1 MNLFLKNKVFRWLTI
16 SDFLNNSGASI
27 YNIVFVIYA
36 SMMPNPRIMVFVANA
51 IMLIPIFFQISVGIR
66 ADKTEHKVKWAISIG
81 FIQAFLFII
90 VALLQMNMSY
100 LAFSAVCFINIISDT
115 FSNFERGLK
124 MPIIQKNIPENAMMS
139 AFSFKQF
146 ITYISSLLGQIFGV
160 WLLTASYQNFSLVAT
175 VNAIT
180 FLLSVF
186 ALIVIRKEMP
196 FEFISAVSKDN
207 KISLIAKMKA
217 ILSNT
222 KQIFGKEGT
231 TGFARILSCII
242 LINVLGSAV
251 LPIFN
256 IVLLDKPIFNLQF
269 GTSILILQSSYILG
283 VITSSLLPNDVFSKL
298 TLVSLISLV
307 SASLIVLSILNML
320 QLAPLIS
327 TIFIAFIGYVIGKIN
342 PKLSSQLSSQLLN
355 ALSPEVLAQTGA
367 FLDTL
372 FMLSIPVGT
381 VIFTSLTLWH
391 AKIAWLIFLIIST
404 VALSLILTT
413 IQRSKNNEAI

>member
-1 MNLFLKNKVFRWLTI
+1 
-16 SDFLNNSGASI
+16 
-27 YNIVFVIYA
+27 
-36 SMMPNPRIMVFVANA
+36 
-51 IMLIPIFFQISVGIR
+51 
-66 ADKTEHKVKWAISIG
+66 
-81 FIQAFLFII
+81 
-90 VALLQMNMSY
+90 MNMSY

-342 PKLSSQLSSQLLN
+342 PKLSSQLLN

>member
-1 MNLFLKNKVFRWLTI
+1 
-16 SDFLNNSGASI
+16 
-27 YNIVFVIYA
+27 
-36 SMMPNPRIMVFVANA
+36 MM
-51 IMLIPIFFQISVGIR
+51 
-66 ADKTEHKVKWAISIG
+66 
-81 FIQAFLFII
+81 
-90 VALLQMNMSY
+90 
-100 LAFSAVCFINIISDT
+100 
-115 FSNFERGLK
+115 
-124 MPIIQKNIPENAMMS
+124 
-139 AFSFKQF
+139 
-146 ITYISSLLGQIFGV
+146 
-160 WLLTASYQNFSLVAT
+160 
-175 VNAIT
+175 
-180 FLLSVF
+180 
-186 ALIVIRKEMP
+186 
-196 FEFISAVSKDN
+196 
-207 KISLIAKMKA
+207 
-217 ILSNT
+217 
-222 KQIFGKEGT
+222 
-231 TGFARILSCII
+231 
-242 LINVLGSAV
+242 
-251 LPIFN
+251 
-256 IVLLDKPIFNLQF
+256 
-269 GTSILILQSSYILG
+269 
-283 VITSSLLPNDVFSKL
+283 FSKL

>member
-1 MNLFLKNKVFRWLTI
+1 MNLFLKNRVFRWLTI

-27 YNIVFVIYA
+27 YNIVFIIFA
-36 SMMPNPRIMVFVANA
+36 ATLPNPKFMVFVANA
-51 IMLIPIFFQISVGIR
+51 IMLIPIFFQISVGIK
-66 ADKTEHKVKWAISIG
+66 ADKTEKKVKWTISLG
-81 FIQAFLFII
+81 FIQAFLFIL
-90 VALLQMNMSY
+90 VALLQRNRSY
-100 LAFSAVCFINIISDT
+100 LAFSAVCFINIISDI

-124 MPIIQKNIPENAMMS
+124 MPIIQKNVSEDGMMS

-146 ITYISSLLGQIFGV
+146 ITYISSLLGQILGV
-160 WLLTASYQNFSLVAT
+160 WLLTASYQNFSLVAI

-186 ALIVIRKEMP
+186 ALIVIRKEMS

-207 KISLIAKMKA
+207 KSSLISKMKA

-242 LINVLGSAV
+242 LINVLGSAI

-269 GTSILILQSSYILG
+269 GTSVLILQSSYIFG
-283 VITSSLLPNDVFSKL
+283 VIISSLLPNDVFSKFSL
-298 TLVSLISLV
+298 TTLISLV
-307 SASLIVLSILNML
+307 STILIFFSMINIL
-320 QLAPLIS
+320 QFPPLMS

-342 PKLSSQLSSQLLN
+342 PKLSSQLLN
-355 ALSPEVLAQTGA
+355 ALAPEVLAQTGA

-391 AKIAWLIFLIIST
+391 VKISWCIFFMFSL
-404 VALSLILTT
+404 VALTLILTT
-413 IQRSKNNEAI
+413 NQRSKK